1 MFEIN
6 GQDFIDCISY
16 GSFVQAYYTPSVLV
30 DKVQIHKLR
39 SGGYNCILVDE
50 KGNQKEWRQFDNDV
64 LVAKKIKEKFDF

>member
-1 MFEIN
+1 MFEIK

-50 KGNQKEWRQFDNDV
+50 KGNQKESRQFDNDV

>member
-1 MFEIN
+1 MFETN
-6 GQDFIDCISY
+6 GQDFINCISY
-16 GSFVQAYYTPSVLV
+16 GSFVQTYYTPSILV

-50 KGNQKEWRQFDNDV
+50 KGNQKEWRQFDNCT

>member
-6 GQDFIDCISY
+6 GRDFIDCISY
-16 GSFVQAYYTPSVLV
+16 GSFVQAYYTPSILV
-30 DKVQIHKLR
+30 NKVQVHKLR
-39 SGGYNCILVDE
+39 SGYNCVLVDE

>member
-1 MFEIN
+1 MFEVN

-50 KGNQKEWRQFDNDV
+50 KGNQKEMRQFDSDV

>member
-39 SGGYNCILVDE
+39 SGGYNCVLIDE
-50 KGNQKEWRQFDNDV
+50 KGNQKEARQFNSDTV
-64 LVAKKIKEKFDF
+64 VAKKIKEKFDF

>member
-16 GSFVQAYYTPSVLV
+16 GSFVQAYYIPSVLV
-30 DKVQIHKLR
+30 DKVQIYKLR
-39 SGGYNCILVDE
+39 SGGYNCVLVDE
-50 KGNQKEWRQFDNDV
+50 KGNQKEWRQFNNDV

>member
-6 GQDFIDCISY
+6 GRDFIDCISY
-16 GSFVQAYYTPSVLV
+16 GSFVQAYYTRSVLV
-30 DKVQIHKLR
+30 NKVQVHKLR

-50 KGNQKEWRQFDNDV
+50 KDNQKEWRQFDNCT

>member
-1 MFEIN
+1 MFEIK

-16 GSFVQAYYTPSVLV
+16 GSFVQTYYTPSVLV

-50 KGNQKEWRQFDNDV
+50 KGNQKEWRQFDKDV

>member
-1 MFEIN
+1 MFETK

-16 GSFVQAYYTPSVLV
+16 GSFVQAYYTPSILV
-30 DKVQIHKLR
+30 DKVQIYKLR
-39 SGGYNCILVDE
+39 SGGYNCVLVDE

>member
-1 MFEIN
+1 MFEIK
-6 GQDFIDCISY
+6 GQDFIDYISY

-39 SGGYNCILVDE
+39 SGGYNCILVDK
-50 KGNQKEWRQFDNDV
+50 KGNQKEMRQFDNDV

>member
-39 SGGYNCILVDE
+39 SGGYNCVLVDE
-50 KGNQKEWRQFDNDV
+50 KGNQKG
-64 LVAKKIKEKFDF
+64 

>member
-1 MFEIN
+1 MFEIK

-50 KGNQKEWRQFDNDV
+50 KGNQKEMRQFDNDV